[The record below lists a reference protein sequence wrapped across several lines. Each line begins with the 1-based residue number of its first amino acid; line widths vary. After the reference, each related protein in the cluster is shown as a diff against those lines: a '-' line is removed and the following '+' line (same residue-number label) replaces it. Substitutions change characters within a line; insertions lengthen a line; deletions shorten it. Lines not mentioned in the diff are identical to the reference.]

1 MLMMYLGLSMSNAL
15 CTVKVN
21 LKNSVVRS
29 GFGSEV
35 KLIKF
40 HGFRRKDNYLKPES
54 DREFI
59 DLLDDK
65 LVIVHDNS
73 FAGLGSLL

>member
-1 MLMMYLGLSMSNAL
+1 MLMMHLGLGVSDAL

-35 KLIKF
+35 KLIEC
-40 HGFRRKDNYLKPES
+40 HGFRRKDNCLKPES